1 MAQPSALVADI
12 SDRPHS
18 VSPRSRIELAA
29 TRDDAEQMA
38 DYALIGL
45 CVATGVGIWCGTQ
58 GTLSFAGGWAIAV
71 LGIIVLAVLVPARI
85 LLHRLRTD
93 AGAWT
98 VRPSD
103 ATRAQSARPASGQWG
118 DILAPSRR
126 GTAVLVVLGISWAAG
141 VALAALGAESVG
153 LLIAAPGSAAL
164 SFAVLVCV
172 GSVLAHLV
180 ASVVRPL
187 VERAERRTT

>member
-1 MAQPSALVADI
+1 MVQPPALVADI
-12 SDRPHS
+12 SGRPHS

-45 CVATGVGIWCGTQ
+45 CAAAGVGIWCGTQ
-58 GTLSFAGGWAIAV
+58 DALPFAGGWVIAV

-98 VRPSD
+98 VRPSA
-103 ATRAQSARPASGQWG
+103 ATRAQSAQPIGGQWG
-118 DILAPSRR
+118 DILAPSRW

-153 LLIAAPGSAAL
+153 LLIAAPGSAVL
-164 SFAVLVCV
+164 SFVVLVCV
-172 GSVLAHLV
+172 GSVLAHLT
-180 ASVVRPL
+180 ASAVRPL
-187 VERAERRTT
+187 VERAECRTT

>member
-1 MAQPSALVADI
+1 MVQAPALVAEI
-12 SDRPHS
+12 SGRPHS

-29 TRDDAEQMA
+29 TRDDSEQMA

-58 GTLSFAGGWAIAV
+58 GVLPFAGGWAIAA
-71 LGIIVLAVLVPARI
+71 LGVIVLAVLVPARI

-98 VRPSD
+98 VRPSA
-103 ATRAQSARPASGQWG
+103 ATRAQSARPVVGQWG
-118 DILAPSRR
+118 DILTLGRR

-141 VALAALGAESVG
+141 VTLGAEGIG
-153 LLIAAPGSAAL
+153 LLLAAPGSAVL

-172 GSVLAHLV
+172 GSVLAHLI
-180 ASVVRPL
+180 AAVVRPL